1 VPTAVPTAVPIVL
14 TNEQMVAA
22 AIAAF
27 DAAPEPADLI
37 AWDHLDAEVAG
48 DKVTL
53 RLCSWTG
60 ESVFDEVRLVNY
72 LVEPDV
78 DGNPTT
84 QLIFSNPTPGEC
96 LNTQLVNS
104 AFEAIEEHEVYWSSV
119 LADPTTFDQVEAAR
133 YQSDGMVA
141 LSLNLVEGWV
151 RDGLSWEGAE
161 FISELST
168 PTIAANLYRSYEL
181 DQFDVFEVLS
191 CRNLDPNYGLYQ
203 GTTLIDDFRS
213 EKSVGTHVIDIYILS
228 REQSRW
234 IVRGGEAFVWSDC
247 LAVGPTWLDGV
258 NDWRPEPA
266 RWSSVEGD
274 LDS

>member
-1 VPTAVPTAVPIVL
+1 
-14 TNEQMVAA
+14 
-22 AIAAF
+22 
-27 DAAPEPADLI
+27 
-37 AWDHLDAEVAG
+37 
-48 DKVTL
+48 
-53 RLCSWTG
+53 
-60 ESVFDEVRLVNY
+60 
-72 LVEPDV
+72 
-78 DGNPTT
+78 
-84 QLIFSNPTPGEC
+84 
-96 LNTQLVNS
+96 
-104 AFEAIEEHEVYWSSV
+104 
-119 LADPTTFDQVEAAR
+119 
-133 YQSDGMVA
+133 MVA

-203 GTTLIDDFRS
+203 GTTLVNDFRS